1 MPGAF
6 AMNALILAAGYA
18 TRLYP
23 LTLTTP
29 KPLLPVA
36 GRPVLDY
43 LLDEL
48 RAIPGLR
55 RVIVVTN
62 HRFASHL
69 AQWAASTQA
78 AGDLVIEVLD
88 DQTESNETRLGA
100 IGDVAFATQTLPDLL
115 GSPLFVLAGDNLTDF
130 RLADLVADFHAR
142 HAGASVICLVRE
154 PDPVTL
160 RRSGVV
166 TIDATARVTGF
177 VEKPADP
184 PSDLT
189 CPAFYVYSAAAL
201 RLVPEYLASGGSP
214 DAPGNFIAW
223 LHRVAPVYGHVFD
236 EPRYDIGSVESYE
249 AVCRLYEDRL
259 TRRGETFA
267 PAPSAPSAPKAG
279 RGT

>member
-1 MPGAF
+1 MPGAC
-6 AMNALILAAGYA
+6 ALNALILAAGYA

-23 LTLTTP
+23 LTLNTP

-43 LLDEL
+43 MLDEL
-48 RAIPGLR
+48 RAIPGLQ

-62 HRFASHL
+62 HRFAPHL
-69 AQWAASTQA
+69 FEWAVSTEA
-78 AGDLVIEVLD
+78 GGDLRIDVLD
-88 DQTESNETRLGA
+88 DQTNSNETRLGA
-100 IGDVAFATQTLPDLL
+100 IGDVAFAAKTLPDLL

-142 HAGASVICLVRE
+142 QGKASVICLVRE

-166 TIDATARVTGF
+166 TIDATCRVTGF

-184 PSDLT
+184 PSNLT
-189 CPAFYVYSAAAL
+189 CPAFYVYSAEAL
-201 RLVPEYLASGGSP
+201 GLVPEYLAAGGSS

-223 LHRVAPVYGHVFD
+223 LHRNAPVYGHVFD

-259 TRRGETFA
+259 SRVGDTVA
-267 PAPSAPSAPKAG
+267 PAPQTS

>member
-1 MPGAF
+1 
-6 AMNALILAAGYA
+6 MNALILAAGYA

-23 LTLTTP
+23 LTLDTP

-43 LLDEL
+43 MLDEL

-69 AQWAASTQA
+69 ARWADTTDA
-78 AGDLVIEVLD
+78 AGDLLIEVLD
-88 DQTESNETRLGA
+88 DQTQSNETRLGA
-100 IGDVAFATQTLPDLL
+100 IGDVAFAATAIPDLL

-142 HAGASVICLVRE
+142 QGAASVICLVRE

-166 TIDATARVTGF
+166 TIDATSRVTGF
-177 VEKPADP
+177 VEKPSDP

-189 CPAFYVYSAAAL
+189 CPAFYVYSAEAL
-201 RLVPEYLASGGSP
+201 RLVPGYLASGGSP

-223 LHRVAPVYGHVFD
+223 LHGVAPVYGHVFD
-236 EPRYDIGSVESYE
+236 KQRYDIGSVESYE
-249 AVCRLYEDRL
+249 AVCRLFEGRL
-259 TRRGETFA
+259 ANRGDGFVPT
-267 PAPSAPSAPKAG
+267 P
-279 RGT
+279 